1 MVKYIEIQRKYE
13 QMEVNPK
20 KHKLFRI
27 KKGILE
33 LVSKFYCGEETRR
46 NC

>member
-1 MVKYIEIQRKYE
+1 MKYIEIRRNYK
-13 QMEVNPK
+13 QMEGNPK
-20 KHKLFRI
+20 KLKLFPR

-33 LVSKFYCGEETRR
+33 LVSKFYCGEEMRR